1 MRVLTQM
8 VLNEFK
14 KQGEDVGIFMKEM
27 KNMLIIRGQNF
38 EGKVNKDGNLVG
50 IGKFF
55 KRNNDEC
62 NMFFG

>member
-27 KNMLIIRGQNF
+27 KNMLIIRG
-38 EGKVNKDGNLVG
+38 
-50 IGKFF
+50 
-55 KRNNDEC
+55 
-62 NMFFG
+62 